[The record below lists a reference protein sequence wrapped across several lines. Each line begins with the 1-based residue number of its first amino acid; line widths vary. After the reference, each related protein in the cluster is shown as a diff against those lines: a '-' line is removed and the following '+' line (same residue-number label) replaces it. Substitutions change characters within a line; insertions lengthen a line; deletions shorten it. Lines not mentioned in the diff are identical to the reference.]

1 MTDRDVIWVRLDDLE
16 HASGSGRWAR
26 DFRAVQNFDGR
37 NDVRPFIRFSRATQ
51 LQQAMTVIAEGLEEL
66 AGDMRSQKTN
76 DWDTLEAVEWQAK
89 QARKALTEF
98 ERTEK

>member
-1 MTDRDVIWVRLDDLE
+1 MTDRDVIWVKR
-16 HASGSGRWAR
+16 HTK
-26 DFRAVQNFDGR
+26 DGGVWGH
-37 NDVRPFIRFSRATQ
+37 NAWTQGTRPYTPLKRATQ

-76 DWDTLEAVEWQAK
+76 DWDTLEAVDWQAK

-98 ERTEK
+98 ERTKG